1 MWTKY
6 DSQEC
11 YTTGTKIPCTK
22 SLWIVM
28 LWTSGLWHCAVWYV
42 STTVSSDTSPPPS
55 WQYNLTKWH
64 PPIQISQYHKPEH
77 PNMLYSHIA
86 PKQNIPVTFN
96 KAADMHLPVEVPKAT
111 HAFGMVV
118 QVVQCQND
126 QVDPEA
132 EITHLMLTYL
142 NGK

>member
-1 MWTKY
+1 
-6 DSQEC
+6 
-11 YTTGTKIPCTK
+11 
-22 SLWIVM
+22 
-28 LWTSGLWHCAVWYV
+28 V
-42 STTVSSDTSPPPS
+42 STTVSSDTTPPSS

-64 PPIQISQYHKPEH
+64 LPIHISQYHNPED
-77 PNMLYSHIA
+77 PNVLHSHIA

-96 KAADMHLPVEVPKAT
+96 KAADVHLPVEVPKAT
-111 HAFGMVV
+111 HAFGTVV

-132 EITHLMLTYL
+132 KITHLMMRCL

>member
-1 MWTKY
+1 
-6 DSQEC
+6 
-11 YTTGTKIPCTK
+11 
-22 SLWIVM
+22 
-28 LWTSGLWHCAVWYV
+28 
-42 STTVSSDTSPPPS
+42 
-55 WQYNLTKWH
+55 
-64 PPIQISQYHKPEH
+64 
-77 PNMLYSHIA
+77 MLYSHIA